1 MNLIVSKILTGVL
14 SEKVLIAVLLKVG
27 DFLVEKSSN
36 DLDNEV
42 WAEVKKAL
50 KKCPQIGIT
59 TFQSGGLIT
68 RSHLSFQY
76 SSFCFSF
83 V

>member
-1 MNLIVSKILTGVL
+1 MKKKKEKKMNLIISKILTGVL

-36 DLDNEV
+36 ELDNEV

-50 KKCPQIGIT
+50 KK
-59 TFQSGGLIT
+59 
-68 RSHLSFQY
+68 
-76 SSFCFSF
+76 
-83 V
+83 